1 MIQIL
6 VLAMFLLAF
15 AYNVH
20 LKRKVTHRAKQSP
33 LVWGVVGSFAM
44 IALYMAHRL
53 NPTVMGYVVA
63 ISSILLICSVAFAQ
77 GAGPDGIVVLLGLTP
92 LLRKISWQ
100 EVTSLES
107 TPIKNT
113 HDLELKVKA
122 HGDEYKQRYA
132 QSDWE
137 VLWNELSD
145 SNFLGF
151 KDIAVETD

>member
-1 MIQIL
+1 MIQII
-6 VLAMFLLAF
+6 VLAMFLLGF

-20 LKRKVTHRAKQSP
+20 LKRKVIYRVKQPP
-33 LVWGVVGSFAM
+33 LVWGMVGGFAL
-44 IALYMAHRL
+44 IALSMAYHWSS
-53 NPTVMGYVVA
+53 TVMGYTIAV
-63 ISSILLICSVAFAQ
+63 SSMLLVYSMVFFQ
-77 GAGPDGIVVLLGLTP
+77 GAGPDGIIVFMGTTP

-132 QSDWE
+132 QADWE
-137 VLWNELSD
+137 VLWNELND
-145 SNFLGF
+145 FKFLG
-151 KDIAVETD
+151 

>member
-1 MIQIL
+1 MIQII
-6 VLAMFLLAF
+6 VLAMFLLGF

-20 LKRKVTHRAKQSP
+20 LKRKVIYRVKQPP
-33 LVWGVVGSFAM
+33 LVWGMVGGFAL
-44 IALYMAHRL
+44 IALSMAYHWSS
-53 NPTVMGYVVA
+53 TVMGYTNAV
-63 ISSILLICSVAFAQ
+63 SSMLLVYSMAFFQ
-77 GAGPDGIVVLLGLTP
+77 GAGPDGIIVFMGTTP

-137 VLWNELSD
+137 VLWNELND
-145 SNFLGF
+145 FKFLG
-151 KDIAVETD
+151 

>member
-1 MIQIL
+1 MIQII
-6 VLAMFLLAF
+6 VLAMFLLGF

-20 LKRKVTHRAKQSP
+20 LKRKVTCQVKQSS
-33 LVWGVVGSFAM
+33 LVWGVVGSFSM
-44 IALYMAHRL
+44 VALMMAYYWSS
-53 NPTVMGYVVA
+53 TAMGYTIAV
-63 ISSILLICSVAFAQ
+63 SSMLLVFSMAFFQ
-77 GAGPDGIVVLLGLTP
+77 GAGPDGIIVFMGTTP

-137 VLWNELSD
+137 VLWNELND
-145 SNFLGF
+145 FKFLG
-151 KDIAVETD
+151 

>member
-1 MIQIL
+1 MIQII
-6 VLAMFLLAF
+6 VLAMFLLGF

-20 LKRKVTHRAKQSP
+20 LKRKVIYRVKQPP
-33 LVWGVVGSFAM
+33 LVWGMVGGFAL
-44 IALYMAHRL
+44 IALSMAYHWSS
-53 NPTVMGYVVA
+53 TAMGYTIAV
-63 ISSILLICSVAFAQ
+63 SSMLLVFSMAFFQ
-77 GAGPDGIVVLLGLTP
+77 GAGPDGIIVFMGTTP

-137 VLWNELSD
+137 VLWNELND
-145 SNFLGF
+145 FKFLG
-151 KDIAVETD
+151 

>member
-1 MIQIL
+1 MIQII
-6 VLAMFLLAF
+6 VLAMFLLGF

-20 LKRKVTHRAKQSP
+20 LKRKVTCQVKQSS
-33 LVWGVVGSFAM
+33 LVWGVVGSFLM
-44 IALYMAHRL
+44 VALSMAYYWSS
-53 NPTVMGYVVA
+53 TAMGYTIAV
-63 ISSILLICSVAFAQ
+63 SSMLLVYSMAFFQ
-77 GAGPDGIVVLLGLTP
+77 GAGPDGIIVFMGTTP

-100 EVTSLES
+100 EVTLLES

-137 VLWNELSD
+137 VLWNELND
-145 SNFLGF
+145 FKFLG
-151 KDIAVETD
+151 

>member
-1 MIQIL
+1 MIQII
-6 VLAMFLLAF
+6 VLAMFLLGF

-20 LKRKVTHRAKQSP
+20 LKRKVIYRVKQPP
-33 LVWGVVGSFAM
+33 LVWGMVGSFSM
-44 IALYMAHRL
+44 VALSMVYYWSSTA
-53 NPTVMGYVVA
+53 MGYTIAV
-63 ISSILLICSVAFAQ
+63 SSMLLVFSMAFFQ
-77 GAGPDGIVVLLGLTP
+77 GAGPDGIIVFMGTTP

-100 EVTSLES
+100 EVTLLES

-137 VLWNELSD
+137 VLWNELND
-145 SNFLGF
+145 FKFLG
-151 KDIAVETD
+151 

>member
-1 MIQIL
+1 MIQII
-6 VLAMFLLAF
+6 VLTMFLLGF

-20 LKRKVTHRAKQSP
+20 LKRKVIYRVKQSP
-33 LVWGVVGSFAM
+33 LVWGVVGSFAL
-44 IALYMAHRL
+44 IALSMAYHWSS
-53 NPTVMGYVVA
+53 TVMGYTIAV
-63 ISSILLICSVAFAQ
+63 SSMLLVYSMAFFQ
-77 GAGPDGIVVLLGLTP
+77 GAGSDGIIVFMGTTP

-100 EVTSLES
+100 EVASLES

-122 HGDEYKQRYA
+122 HGDEYKQRYV

-145 SNFLGF
+145 
-151 KDIAVETD
+151 V

>member
-1 MIQIL
+1 MIQII
-6 VLAMFLLAF
+6 VLAMFLLGF

-20 LKRKVTHRAKQSP
+20 LKRKVIYRVKQPP
-33 LVWGVVGSFAM
+33 LVWGMVGGFAL
-44 IALYMAHRL
+44 IALSMAYHWSS
-53 NPTVMGYVVA
+53 TVMGYTIAV
-63 ISSILLICSVAFAQ
+63 SSMLLVYSMAFFQ
-77 GAGPDGIVVLLGLTP
+77 GAGPDGIIVFMGTTP

-100 EVTSLES
+100 EVTLLES

-137 VLWNELSD
+137 VLWNELND
-145 SNFLGF
+145 FKFLG
-151 KDIAVETD
+151 

>member
-1 MIQIL
+1 MIQII
-6 VLAMFLLAF
+6 VLAMFLLGF

-20 LKRKVTHRAKQSP
+20 LKRKVIYRVKQPP
-33 LVWGVVGSFAM
+33 LVWGMVGGFAL
-44 IALYMAHRL
+44 IALSMAYHWSS
-53 NPTVMGYVVA
+53 TVMGYTIAV
-63 ISSILLICSVAFAQ
+63 SSMLLVYSMVFFQ
-77 GAGPDGIVVLLGLTP
+77 GAGPDGIIVFMGTTP
-92 LLRKISWQ
+92 LLRNIPWQ

-137 VLWNELSD
+137 VLWNELND
-145 SNFLGF
+145 F
-151 KDIAVETD
+151 KFFG

>member
-1 MIQIL
+1 MIQII
-6 VLAMFLLAF
+6 VLAMFLLGF

-20 LKRKVTHRAKQSP
+20 LKRKVTCQVKQSS
-33 LVWGVVGSFAM
+33 LVWGVVGSFSM
-44 IALYMAHRL
+44 VALSMAYYWSS
-53 NPTVMGYVVA
+53 TAMGYTIAV
-63 ISSILLICSVAFAQ
+63 SSMLLVYSMAFFQ
-77 GAGPDGIVVLLGLTP
+77 GAGPDGIIVFMGTTP

-137 VLWNELSD
+137 VLLNELND
-145 SNFLGF
+145 FKFLG
-151 KDIAVETD
+151 

>member
-1 MIQIL
+1 MIQII
-6 VLAMFLLAF
+6 VLAMFLLGF

-20 LKRKVTHRAKQSP
+20 LKRKVIYRVKQPP
-33 LVWGVVGSFAM
+33 LVWGMVGSFSM
-44 IALYMAHRL
+44 VALSMAYYWSS
-53 NPTVMGYVVA
+53 TAMGYTIAV
-63 ISSILLICSVAFAQ
+63 SSMLLVFSMAFFQ
-77 GAGPDGIVVLLGLTP
+77 GAGPDGIIVFMGTTP

-137 VLWNELSD
+137 VLWNELND
-145 SNFLGF
+145 FKFLG
-151 KDIAVETD
+151 

>member
-1 MIQIL
+1 MIQII
-6 VLAMFLLAF
+6 VLAMFLLGF

-20 LKRKVTHRAKQSP
+20 LKRKVIFRVKQPP
-33 LVWGVVGSFAM
+33 LVWGMVGSFSM
-44 IALYMAHRL
+44 VALSMEYYWSS
-53 NPTVMGYVVA
+53 TSMGYTIAV
-63 ISSILLICSVAFAQ
+63 SSMLLVYSMAFFQ
-77 GAGPDGIVVLLGLTP
+77 GAGPDGIIVFMGTTP

-100 EVTSLES
+100 EVTLLES

-137 VLWNELSD
+137 VLWNELND
-145 SNFLGF
+145 FKFLG
-151 KDIAVETD
+151 

>member
-1 MIQIL
+1 MIQII
-6 VLAMFLLAF
+6 VLAMFLLGF

-20 LKRKVTHRAKQSP
+20 LKRKVTCQVKQSS
-33 LVWGVVGSFAM
+33 LVWGVVGSFSM
-44 IALYMAHRL
+44 VALMMAYYWSS
-53 NPTVMGYVVA
+53 TAMGYTIAV
-63 ISSILLICSVAFAQ
+63 SSMLLVFSMAFFQ
-77 GAGPDGIVVLLGLTP
+77 GAGPDGIIVFMGTTP

-137 VLWNELSD
+137 VLWNELND
-145 SNFLGF
+145 FKILG
-151 KDIAVETD
+151 